1 MINSVISIHDVNNL
15 KASIKLKKDIDYF
28 YINYPFKYELKIDEY
43 RKETNIRILIS
54 LDPPD
59 EVEKSNNINLT
70 NEEEKSNQ
78 NEKNTQ
84 NNLNILNTYNKE
96 IIKTSDNNNFG
107 TESIDTNKNNIKEN
121 TLSTEATQKE
131 KPKTNLIGNV
141 NTALNYNSEKSEE
154 KLISN
159 LPSSNTEELNKK
171 ENLNNAEEIENL
183 SSFLKVKNLY
193 ILFMILKML
202 FDI

>member
-1 MINSVISIHDVNNL
+1 MTNSVISIHDVNNL

-28 YINYPFKYELKIDEY
+28 YINYPSKYELKIDEY

-70 NEEEKSNQ
+70 NEEEKPNQ

-84 NNLNILNTYNKE
+84 NNINVLNTYNKE
-96 IIKTSDNNNFG
+96 IIEASDNNNFG
-107 TESIDTNKNNIKEN
+107 TENIDTNKNNIEEN

-141 NTALNYNSEKSEE
+141 NNALNYISEKSEE
-154 KLISN
+154 QLISN
-159 LPSSNTEELNKK
+159 LPSSNAEELNKK
-171 ENLNNAEEIENL
+171 ENLNNAEEIEN
-183 SSFLKVKNLY
+183 
-193 ILFMILKML
+193 
-202 FDI
+202 

>member
-1 MINSVISIHDVNNL
+1 MTNSVISIHDVNNL

-28 YINYPFKYELKIDEY
+28 YINYPSKYELKIDEHQ
-43 RKETNIRILIS
+43 KETNILILIS

-70 NEEEKSNQ
+70 IEEEKPNQ

-84 NNLNILNTYNKE
+84 NNINVLNTYNKE
-96 IIKTSDNNNFG
+96 IIEASDNNNFG
-107 TESIDTNKNNIKEN
+107 TENIDTNKNNIEEN

-141 NTALNYNSEKSEE
+141 NNALNYISEK
-154 KLISN
+154 
-159 LPSSNTEELNKK
+159 
-171 ENLNNAEEIENL
+171 
-183 SSFLKVKNLY
+183 
-193 ILFMILKML
+193 
-202 FDI
+202 

>member
-1 MINSVISIHDVNNL
+1 MTNSVISIHDVNNL

-28 YINYPFKYELKIDEY
+28 YINYPSKYELKIDEY
-43 RKETNIRILIS
+43 RKKTNIRILIS

-59 EVEKSNNINLT
+59 EVEKSNSINLT
-70 NEEEKSNQ
+70 NEEEKPNQ

-84 NNLNILNTYNKE
+84 KNLNILNTYNKE
-96 IIKTSDNNNFG
+96 VIKTSDNNNFG

-131 KPKTNLIGNV
+131 PKTNLIGNV

-154 KLISN
+154 QLISN
-159 LPSSNTEELNKK
+159 LPSSNTEE
-171 ENLNNAEEIENL
+171 
-183 SSFLKVKNLY
+183 
-193 ILFMILKML
+193 
-202 FDI
+202 